1 MKLLAF
7 PVKNLVL
14 FILFLVGGY
23 YAYQYLNEEPPAPAP
38 APAPAPEPVN
48 FFIRV
53 SVGKLFEGWQR
64 RTLSNPPGTG
74 GVQTVDPSS
83 ELKEIQRRL
92 HQEGNYS
99 ADAVRDV
106 VVRAL
111 RELRVSE
118 ENINQVTAG
127 IMSMR

>member
-1 MKLLAF
+1 MK
-7 PVKNLVL
+7 KLVL
-14 FILFLVGGY
+14 LTLILVGGH
-23 YAYQYLNEEPPAPAP
+23 YAYQYLNEEPP

-53 SVGKLFEGWQR
+53 SVGKLFEEWQR